1 MILAGRGPVDM
12 AEPVSSDPTVIMHV
26 SVQMEQLVSS
36 VKRTSMNASVSL
48 ASMVDD
54 VSSPKLENIVVTV
67 TKRDLQAKRV
77 K

>member
-1 MILAGRGPVDM
+1 MILAGHGPVDM
-12 AEPVSSDPTVIMHV
+12 AAPVSSDPTVIMHV
-26 SVQMEQLVSS
+26 SVQMERLVSS
-36 VKRTSMNASVSL
+36 VKRTSMNVSVSL

-67 TKRDLQAKRV
+67 TKRDLQAKHV